1 MAPPFLVLSAIELSA
16 GLQGH
21 ARNRALAE
29 RAEQLL
35 IRSLPLNPL
44 VTDVFR
50 NLAFATCELSEQTGS
65 ARKTNRRFALT

>member
-21 ARNRALAE
+21 ARNPALAE

-35 IRSLPLNPL
+35 IRSPPLNRL
-44 VTDVFR
+44 VTDVF
-50 NLAFATCELSEQTGS
+50 
-65 ARKTNRRFALT
+65 

>member
-1 MAPPFLVLSAIELSA
+1 MAPPFLVLSAVELNA

-35 IRSLPLNPL
+35 IRDRPQNRP

-65 ARKTNRRFALT
+65 ARKTKHRSALT